1 MNRSEW
7 KQYILET
14 YHAVS
19 DRPWPRYPTMRY
31 SATPAT
37 GSGLR

>member
-19 DRPWPRYPTMRY
+19 DRPWPRYPTMGDY
-31 SATPAT
+31 ATPAT